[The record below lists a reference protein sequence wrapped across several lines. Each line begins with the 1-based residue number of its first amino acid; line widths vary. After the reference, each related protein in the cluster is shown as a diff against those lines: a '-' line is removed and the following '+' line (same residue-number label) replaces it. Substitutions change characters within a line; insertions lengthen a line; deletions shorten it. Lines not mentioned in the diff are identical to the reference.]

1 MVEYKHSK
9 MIETDKYIAR
19 VFSPVLDEAEKRR
32 RYEEIKRAAEALLK
46 A

>member
-1 MVEYKHSK
+1 MEYKHSK
-9 MIETDKYIAR
+9 TIETANAVIR
-19 VFSPVLDEAEKRR
+19 VYSPILDEAETRR